1 MNTKEVV
8 LQELEKN
15 RGRYI
20 SGQELADRL
29 KISRTAIWKAI
40 NALKSDGFIIDSQ
53 TKRGYK
59 LDDASDMISV
69 PGIKEYLIPELK
81 DIDIILYDE
90 IDSTNTEAKRLLY
103 SGEIKNFTC
112 LVSDYQTSGRGRTG
126 KSFKSYKGTG
136 IYYSI
141 IIKPKDNFDFSYFD
155 LVTIRSAVSVS
166 RAIEKLLKESPQ
178 IKWVND
184 IYLKGKKVCGIL
196 SELDADFESKTVSS
210 IIVGIGINL
219 KYPPKLDEE
228 IKDIFGALNTDILRN
243 KIIASLLN
251 EFYLSYYEKDTESIL
266 KYYKDH
272 SLVLGK
278 EVFYELNGQKKQGKA
293 IDINNKGNLVVNV
306 NGKEEILSS
315 GEVSIK
321 GDFLNKK

>member
-15 RGRYI
+15 RGIYI

-141 IIKPKDNFDFSYFD
+141 ILKPKDNFDFSYFD

-166 RAIEKLLKESPQ
+166 KAIEKLLKESPQ

-251 EFYLSYYEKDTESIL
+251 EFYLSYYEKDTDSIL
-266 KYYKDH
+266 KYYKEH

-278 EVFYELNGQKKQGKA
+278 EVFYELNGKKKQGKA
-293 IDINNKGNLVVNV
+293 IDINNKGNLVVDV

>member
-141 IIKPKDNFDFSYFD
+141 ILKPKDNFDFSYFD

-278 EVFYELNGQKKQGKA
+278 KVFYELNGQKKQGKA

>member
-1 MNTKEVV
+1 MTTKDLV

-15 RGRYI
+15 RGIYI
-20 SGQELADRL
+20 SGQDLADKL
-29 KISRTAIWKAI
+29 NISRTAIWKAV
-40 NALKSDGFIIDSQ
+40 NSLKNEGFIIDSQ
-53 TKRGYK
+53 TKKGYK
-59 LDDASDMISV
+59 LDNSSDILSV
-69 PGIKEYLIPELK
+69 PGIKEYLIDELK
-81 DIDIILYDE
+81 DIDILLYDE

-103 SGEIKNFTC
+103 SKDIKNFTC
-112 LVSDYQTSGRGRTG
+112 LVSDYQKNGRGRTG

-141 IIKPKDNFDFSYFD
+141 ILKPTKTFDFSYFD
-155 LVTIRSAVSVS
+155 LITVRSAVSVAK
-166 RAIEKLLKESPQ
+166 AIKKLTGNEVQ

-184 IYLKGKKVCGIL
+184 IFLKGKKVCGIL

-219 KYPPKLDEE
+219 KYPQKIDEE
-228 IKDIFGALNTDILRN
+228 IKDVFGALDTDILRN
-243 KIIASLLN
+243 RIVGTLLN
-251 EFYLSYYEKDTESIL
+251 EFYINYYKKDNDSIL
-266 KYYKDH
+266 DYYKGH

-278 EVFYELNGQKKQGKA
+278 VVNYELNGKMKEA
-293 IDINNKGNLVVNV
+293 LAVDINDKGNLVVEV
-306 NGKEEILSS
+306 DGKKEILSS